1 MENTAYRNAMEL
13 LARRRSQAEKDA
25 ALRREEL
32 YRSLPQ
38 LREYDGK
45 AAALCRQMTTAVING
60 EPIEAYQ
67 KGLEQVQRDKLH
79 TLAAAGIEEELL
91 RPQYSCPLCRDTGY
105 TEGRRCRCQSSGRGA
120 GQKGSVTG
128 KETPY
133 RRQLLRREGRVWH
146 PGTLVRAAHL
156 PHRQ

>member
-79 TLAAAGIEEELL
+79 TLAAAGMEEELL

-105 TEGRRCRCQSSGRGA
+105 TGGPALPLPDPAAAKGSHGRPAGRGA
-120 GQKGSVTG
+120 GG
-128 KETPY
+128 
-133 RRQLLRREGRVWH
+133 LRG
-146 PGTLVRAAHL
+146 L
-156 PHRQ
+156 

>member
-45 AAALCRQMTTAVING
+45 AAALCRQMTTAEIYG
-60 EPIEAYQ
+60 EPIEAYH
-67 KGLEQVQRDKLH
+67 KRLEQVQRDKLH

-91 RPQYSCPLCRDTGY
+91 RPQYSCPLSRETGY
-105 TEGRRCRCQSSGRGA
+105 TEGRR
-120 GQKGSVTG
+120 
-128 KETPY
+128 
-133 RRQLLRREGRVWH
+133 
-146 PGTLVRAAHL
+146 
-156 PHRQ
+156 

>member
-91 RPQYSCPLCRDTGY
+91 MQRYAQHGTH
-105 TEGRRCRCQSSGRGA
+105 QSSCSTGA
-120 GQKGSVTG
+120 YARKG
-128 KETPY
+128 E
-133 RRQLLRREGRVWH
+133 RRTADPL
-146 PGTLVRAAHL
+146 
-156 PHRQ
+156 

>member
-32 YRSLPQ
+32 YQSLPQ

-67 KGLEQVQRDKLH
+67 RAG
-79 TLAAAGIEEELL
+79 AGAAG
-91 RPQYSCPLCRDTGY
+91 
-105 TEGRRCRCQSSGRGA
+105 
-120 GQKGSVTG
+120 
-128 KETPY
+128 
-133 RRQLLRREGRVWH
+133 
-146 PGTLVRAAHL
+146 
-156 PHRQ
+156 

>member
-25 ALRREEL
+25 AMRREEL

-91 RPQYSCPLCRDTGY
+91 RPQYLSIIAITFSISSAS
-105 TEGRRCRCQSSGRGA
+105 TQSISILSSPKLA
-120 GQKGSVTG
+120 I
-128 KETPY
+128 
-133 RRQLLRREGRVWH
+133 
-146 PGTLVRAAHL
+146 
-156 PHRQ
+156 

>member
-45 AAALCRQMTTAVING
+45 AAALCRQM
-60 EPIEAYQ
+60 
-67 KGLEQVQRDKLH
+67 
-79 TLAAAGIEEELL
+79 
-91 RPQYSCPLCRDTGY
+91 
-105 TEGRRCRCQSSGRGA
+105 
-120 GQKGSVTG
+120 
-128 KETPY
+128 
-133 RRQLLRREGRVWH
+133 
-146 PGTLVRAAHL
+146 
-156 PHRQ
+156 